1 MSLDRDPHRS
11 PQTLLEVRN
20 LHTWFRADGETV
32 RAVDGV
38 SFHIDAGETFCLVGE
53 SGSGKSVSA
62 LSVIGLLP
70 ADLTERCDGE
80 ILFRLDPQAGAAPRD
95 LLRLPEEEL
104 MQVRGGHI
112 AMIFQEPMTS
122 LNPVFT
128 VGDQI
133 VEAIRLARP
142 GVGYEEAQRQAI
154 EALAEVRIEHP
165 ELRVDEYPHR
175 LSGGQR
181 QRVMIAMA
189 IACRPELLIADEP
202 TTALDVTVQAEI
214 LDLMQELKRRRGM
227 SLFFITH
234 DFGVVAQ
241 IADRVAVMRE
251 GRIVETGSLEDVLE
265 RPAHEY
271 TRQLLAAV
279 PENLARTS
287 RRHSAG
293 SAKAPGI
300 AGVPPASGP
309 QAHNVRGGP
318 VAHDGSCGRDARDPG
333 KTTRPQEN
341 RAFQGMTA
349 SLPGLVRLEG
359 LEVHFPIRQGVLKR
373 TVGHVRAVDGVDLR
387 IERGQ
392 ILALVG
398 ESGCGKTTLGR
409 AVLRL
414 VEPTAGQVHF
424 DGRELTGLGRRDMR
438 PMRRRLQF
446 VFQDPASSLNPRL
459 TVATALTEPM
469 AAHGIGDNL
478 EERLETAARTLDEV
492 QLAREHLWRYPHELS
507 GGQRQRIGIARALC
521 LRPDFVVC
529 DEVTSALDVSVQA
542 EVLQLLLDLRRERA
556 LTLLFITHDI
566 GVVEYLSDT
575 TAVMHEGRSR
585 AGSDT
590 ALQRAGAPLHPP
602 ERRCRVCRR
611 RRTGGCDCHLLP
623 VHDCGRRRGCDSK
636 NRTPTPAGSSAA
648 DTAADA
654 LATNQDPR
662 PARRAAVWIAG
673 GREVPGDGDRV
684 AGGQAISYLFTIADA
699 DADAIRRTAEPTST
713 IWTGTWWCAS
723 RTNSSSTCSRPPAGS
738 STRRRGT

>member
-1 MSLDRDPHRS
+1 MNEGPARLRPAPAKHERARVRTHVS
-11 PQTLLEVRN
+11 PAPSAQTLLEVKN
-20 LHTWFRADGETV
+20 LHTWFRTDGETV
-32 RAVDGV
+32 RAVDGA
-38 SFHIDAGETFCLVGE
+38 SFHIETGETFCLVGE

-80 ILFRLDPQAGAAPRD
+80 VLFRLDRQAGAPPSD
-95 LLRLPEEEL
+95 LLRLPEDEL

-142 GVGYEEAQRQAI
+142 NLGYEEAYRRAI
-154 EALAEVRIEHP
+154 EALAEVRIERP

-214 LDLMQELKRRRGM
+214 LSLMQELQRRRGM

-251 GRIVETGSLEDVLE
+251 GRIVETGPLEKVLE
-265 RPAHEY
+265 RAEHAY
-271 TRQLLAAV
+271 TRQLLEAV

-287 RRHSAG
+287 RHRPA
-293 SAKAPGI
+293 ARAAAP
-300 AGVPPASGP
+300 AADVQSEVSHP
-309 QAHNVRGGP
+309 
-318 VAHDGSCGRDARDPG
+318 
-333 KTTRPQEN
+333 E
-341 RAFQGMTA
+341 
-349 SLPGLVRLEG
+349 LVRLTR
-359 LEVHFPIRQGVLKR
+359 LEVHFPIRQGVLKH

-387 IERGQ
+387 IRRGQ

-398 ESGCGKTTLGR
+398 ESGCGKTTLAR

-414 VEPTAGQVHF
+414 VEPTGGEVHF
-424 DGRELTGLGRRDMR
+424 DGQEITRLTRREMR

-469 AAHGIGDNL
+469 AIHGIGASP
-478 EERLETAARTLDEV
+478 EERLETAAQTLVEV
-492 QLAREHLWRYPHELS
+492 QLTREHLWRYPHELS

-529 DEVTSALDVSVQA
+529 DEITSALDVSVQA
-542 EVLQLLLDLRRERA
+542 EVLQMLLHLRRERA

-575 TAVMHEGRSR
+575 TAVMREGRIVEL
-585 AGSDT
+585 GPT
-590 ALQRAGAPLHPP
+590 M
-602 ERRCRVCRR
+602 RVCSAPEHPYTRR
-611 RRTGGCDCHLLP
+611 LI
-623 VHDCGRRRGCDSK
+623 
-636 NRTPTPAGSSAA
+636 
-648 DTAADA
+648 
-654 LATNQDPR
+654 
-662 PARRAAVWIAG
+662 AAVP
-673 GREVPGDGDRV
+673 RLPGAGDR
-684 AGGQAISYLFTIADA
+684 A
-699 DADAIRRTAEPTST
+699 RTSHPVRS
-713 IWTGTWWCAS
+713 
-723 RTNSSSTCSRPPAGS
+723 
-738 STRRRGT
+738 

>member
-1 MSLDRDPHRS
+1 MNLGPGSDRRA
-11 PQTLLEVRN
+11 QTLLEVRN
-20 LHTWFRADGETV
+20 LHTWFRTDGETV
-32 RAVDGV
+32 RAVDGA
-38 SFHIDAGETFCLVGE
+38 SFHIETGETFCLVGE

-80 ILFRLDPQAGAAPRD
+80 VLFRLDRQAGAPPSD
-95 LLRLPEEEL
+95 LLRLPEDEL

-142 GVGYEEAQRQAI
+142 NLGYGEAYRRAI
-154 EALAEVRIEHP
+154 EALAEVQIERP

-214 LDLMQELKRRRGM
+214 LSLMQELQRRRGM

-251 GRIVETGSLEDVLE
+251 GRIVETGPLEKVLE
-265 RPAHEY
+265 RAEHAY

-287 RRHSAG
+287 RRRPTARAASHAPASATGPSDARPVSPPG
-293 SAKAPGI
+293 SGADA
-300 AGVPPASGP
+300 PPADVQTEVSHP
-309 QAHNVRGGP
+309 
-318 VAHDGSCGRDARDPG
+318 
-333 KTTRPQEN
+333 E
-341 RAFQGMTA
+341 
-349 SLPGLVRLEG
+349 LVRLTR

-387 IERGQ
+387 IHRGQ

-414 VEPTAGQVHF
+414 VEPTGGRVHF
-424 DGRELTGLGRRDMR
+424 DGRELTGLTRREMR

-469 AAHGIGDNL
+469 AAHGIGENL
-478 EERLETAARTLDEV
+478 DDRLETAAQTLVEV
-492 QLAREHLWRYPHELS
+492 QLTREHLWRYPHELS

-542 EVLQLLLDLRRERA
+542 EVLQLLLGLRREHA

-575 TAVMHEGRSR
+575 TAVMHEGRIVEL
-585 AGSDT
+585 GPT
-590 ALQRAGAPLHPP
+590 A
-602 ERRCRVCRR
+602 RVCSAPEHPYTRR
-611 RRTGGCDCHLLP
+611 LI
-623 VHDCGRRRGCDSK
+623 
-636 NRTPTPAGSSAA
+636 
-648 DTAADA
+648 
-654 LATNQDPR
+654 
-662 PARRAAVWIAG
+662 AAVP
-673 GREVPGDGDRV
+673 RLP
-684 AGGQAISYLFTIADA
+684 
-699 DADAIRRTAEPTST
+699 
-713 IWTGTWWCAS
+713 
-723 RTNSSSTCSRPPAGS
+723 
-738 STRRRGT
+738 